1 MLTEKDAQQFED
13 FLRADSLESFLEN
26 SEKKKKEKENKPSN

>member
-1 MLTEKDAQQFED
+1 MLNEKDAQQFED

-26 SEKKKKEKENKPSN
+26 SEQKKEKENESSN

>member
-13 FLRADSLESFLEN
+13 FLRADNLESFLEN
-26 SEKKKKEKENKPSN
+26 SEKEKKEKENESSN